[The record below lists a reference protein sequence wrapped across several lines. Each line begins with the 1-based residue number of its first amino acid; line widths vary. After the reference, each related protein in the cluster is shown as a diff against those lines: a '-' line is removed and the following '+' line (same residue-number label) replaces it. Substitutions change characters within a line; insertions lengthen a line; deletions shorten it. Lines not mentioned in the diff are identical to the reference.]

1 MFQVVRTAEVRLDI
15 ELSGK
20 IDKAEMKRLL
30 DELMAKSDDITQG
43 VLLMR
48 IDKFDFPSLGAIG
61 VELSS
66 MPSLFRFIR
75 RFDRVAVMVDKAWVR
90 KISEIEGALIP
101 GLELKAFD
109 LTEGAEAEGWL
120 HPAF

>member
-1 MFQVVRTAEVRLDI
+1 MFQVTRTAEVRLDV

-20 IDKAEMKRLL
+20 LDKAAMKELL
-30 DELMAKSDDITQG
+30 DELMAKSVDIQQG

-61 VELSS
+61 VELSR

-90 KISEIEGALIP
+90 KLSEIEGALIP
-101 GLELKAFD
+101 GLELKAFE
-109 LTEGAEAEGWL
+109 LTQAAEAEAFL